1 MYNNQQNQ
9 NSMNQNP
16 ATQNQQNSSNSN
28 NINVPEARAA
38 LDNMKFE
45 IASELGINLKPG
57 YNGDLPSRQAGYIGG
72 YMVNLLQPAE
82 RFGAYFQLPP
92 IRFARN
98 SLRNQFDQMVEYHVR
113 VGLDL

>member
-9 NSMNQNP
+9 IP
-16 ATQNQQNSSNSN
+16 ATQNQQNNSGNSSNSN

-45 IASELGINLKPG
+45 IASELGINLKQG

-72 YMVNLLQPAE
+72 YMVKRMIGQQE
-82 RFGAYFQLPP
+82 R
-92 IRFARN
+92 
-98 SLRNQFDQMVEYHVR
+98 QMS
-113 VGLDL
+113 GK

>member
-9 NSMNQNP
+9 APN
-16 ATQNQQNSSNSN
+16 TQNQQNNANNSN
-28 NINVPEARAA
+28 NINVPEARQA

-72 YMVNLLQPAE
+72 YMVKRMIEQQE
-82 RFGAYFQLPP
+82 R
-92 IRFARN
+92 
-98 SLRNQFDQMVEYHVR
+98 QMS
-113 VGLDL
+113 GK

>member
-9 NSMNQNP
+9 AP
-16 ATQNQQNSSNSN
+16 APQNQQNNSGNSN
-28 NINVPEARAA
+28 NINVPEARQA

-72 YMVNLLQPAE
+72 YMVKRMIEQQE
-82 RFGAYFQLPP
+82 R
-92 IRFARN
+92 
-98 SLRNQFDQMVEYHVR
+98 QMS
-113 VGLDL
+113 GK